1 MPSRQRDLM
10 EAEDMDRISA
20 LIRLLDDPED
30 ADALEVA
37 FGEPEPLDIDDDL
50 LPHEDDQPFLF
61 RELVCTE
68 LGEVGPEAAEAPP
81 ALLRCVEDETDNTC
95 ARFMRLAAAEAIW
108 RITHEP
114 ALEIWERLLGDRE
127 CWFRRQV
134 VEFLEEA
141 GHAATL
147 DLLRERQLQDS
158 RPEVREAAAR
168 AIAKIEAG
176 S

>member
-1 MPSRQRDLM
+1 M
-10 EAEDMDRISA
+10 EAEDMDKISA

-30 ADALEVA
+30 ADAHHWA
-37 FGEPEPLDIDDDL
+37 FGEPEPLDIDENL
-50 LPHEDDQPFLF
+50 LPHEDDRPFLF
-61 RELVCTE
+61 KELVCTE
-68 LGEVGPEAAEAPP
+68 LGEAGPEARGAIP

-108 RITHEP
+108 KITHAP
-114 ALEIWERLLGDRE
+114 AIEVWERLLGDKE

-134 VEFLEEA
+134 VEFLEDA
-141 GHAATL
+141 GHPAAL

-158 RPEVREAAAR
+158 RPEVREVAAR
-168 AIAKIEAG
+168 AIRRIESA

>member
-1 MPSRQRDLM
+1 M
-10 EAEDMDRISA
+10 EAEDMDRMLA

-30 ADALEVA
+30 ADAHHWA
-37 FGEPEPLDIDDDL
+37 FGEPEPLDIDENI
-50 LPHEDDQPFLF
+50 LPHEDDQPFLL
-61 RELVCTE
+61 REIVCSE
-68 LGEVGPEAAEAPP
+68 LASIGSDAREAIP

-95 ARFMRLAAAEAIW
+95 ARFMRLAAASAIW
-108 RITHEP
+108 KITHEP
-114 ALEIWERLLGDRE
+114 AIEIWERLLGDRE

-141 GHAATL
+141 GHAAAL

-168 AIAKIEAG
+168 AIAEIEAG